1 MKQNLNKDILK
12 DIEHENADEEISLQ
26 DIEDIEAFFSTQPEI
41 EPPKNLFNNIMEA
54 VELKYEEENVQV
66 ETHSKENACISI
78 KKLLFNIRHQS
89 SLLDARFWLAS
100 FIILVLGYF
109 ILRYPQGFTFMLI
122 APTASVLSTYY
133 LYRGSYYNVF
143 EMEMACKYSLY
154 EITLARTVIILVYNI
169 AFVTVMAVI
178 NYTMWH
184 VSMWTFLI
192 LTWLSPLLIS
202 YCIALYFFYKKG
214 LIHSIIANISAWF
227 IYAISIKVFSK
238 INYNNGDFEKIIQMY
253 NNLNYVIVNLILIL
267 ISGIM
272 LYNILKSMKK
282 IYGSSD
288 S

>member
-1 MKQNLNKDILK
+1 MKQNLNKNILK

-26 DIEDIEAFFSTQPEI
+26 DIDDIEAFFSTQPEI

-54 VELKYEEENVQV
+54 VELKYEEENIQV
-66 ETHSKENACISI
+66 ETYSKENVCINI
-78 KKLLFNIRHQS
+78 KKLLFNIRHQI
-89 SLLDARFWLAS
+89 SLFDERFWLAS
-100 FIILVLGYF
+100 FTILALGYIIL
-109 ILRYPQGFTFMLI
+109 RNPEGFSFMLI
-122 APTASVLSTYY
+122 APIVSILSIYY
-133 LYRGSYYNVF
+133 LYRGSYYNVL

-169 AFVTVMAVI
+169 AFVTAMTVI
-178 NYTMWH
+178 NYIMWQ
-184 VSMWTFLI
+184 VNMWTFLI

-214 LIHSIIANISAWF
+214 TIHSVIANVSVWF
-227 IYAISIKVFSK
+227 IYSIMLKGFSK
-238 INYNNGDFEKIIQMY
+238 INYSSGDLEKVIQMH

-282 IYGSSD
+282 TYG
-288 S
+288 